1 MSDAPSIFGEP
12 IDQRALQQIE
22 NCLRDDRA
30 VAGAL
35 MADHH
40 LGYSMPIGGVVAYR
54 DAISPSGVGFDIA
67 CGNKAA
73 RTELEVDFGIKYDL
87 GRLMGD
93 IRKQIAFGI
102 GRSNAEPIDH
112 DLFDDPLWSEIDKL
126 VPGLQEKARA
136 QLGTVGSGNHYV
148 DLLVDEDGRLWAA
161 NHFGSRG
168 FGHTVATTF
177 LNLAAGRAPT
187 ERAKDEETPAVLDLG
202 TETGDLY
209 MEAMKLAGRYAYAGR
224 DYVMDQVLRILGT
237 KTTFEVH
244 NHHNFAWEEDG
255 LIVVRKGATPLTE
268 DPAFIGGSMG
278 DVSVIV
284 RGTGE
289 DIGAL
294 ASAPHGAGRVM
305 SRTQAAGKWM
315 KQRVTRTAPDG
326 TTYEKKIRVRNKA
339 TAAIDWDAVR
349 ADLDERGIVVLGAG
363 ADEAPGVYK
372 SLEAVLSHHPN
383 IEVLHRLEPLGVVMA
398 GEDEFDPYKD

>member
-1 MSDAPSIFGEP
+1 MGAPAVFGDPVDA
-12 IDQRALQQIE
+12 RALSQIE
-22 NCLRDDRA
+22 NCMRDDRV

-54 DAISPSGVGFDIA
+54 GAISPSGVGFDIA
-67 CGNKAA
+67 CGNKAVL
-73 RTELEVDFGIKYDL
+73 TDIVPGFGFKYDL
-87 GRLMGD
+87 ARTMRD
-93 IRKQIAFGI
+93 VQKRIAFGI
-102 GRSNAEPIDH
+102 GRKNADPIDH
-112 DLFDDPLWSEIDKL
+112 ELFDDPLWIEIAKL
-126 VPGLQEKARA
+126 IPGLQEKARA

-148 DLLVDEDGRLWAA
+148 DLLTDEQGRLWVA

-168 FGHTVATTF
+168 FGHTIATAF
-177 LNLAAGRAPT
+177 LNLAAGREAT

-202 TETGDLY
+202 TPTGDFYL
-209 MEAMKLAGRYAYAGR
+209 EAMKLAGRYAYAGR
-224 DYVMDQVLRILGT
+224 DYVIDQVLRILGT
-237 KTTFEVH
+237 HAEEEIH

-255 LIVVRKGATPLTE
+255 LIVVRKGATPLTSA
-268 DPAFIGGSMG
+268 PAFIGGSMG

-294 ASAPHGAGRVM
+294 SSAPHGAGRVM

-349 ADLDERGIVVLGAG
+349 ADLTERGIVVLGAG

-372 SLEAVLSHHPN
+372 GLDAVLAHHPN
-383 IEVLHRLEPLGVVMA
+383 IEVLHRLAPLGVVMA